1 MQHGL
6 GVGETAACSSCRA
19 GRSHRTQTLVRLRPL
34 SLGLGVTALQPSLLR
49 NHTLHGQPSCLHQ
62 HARSPD
68 TGLCPSLSLPLPHVA
83 RPPARPPTS
92 SEGLCACGS
101 LTPTDHW
108 CPAYTRK
115 GVVYAS
121 SSNSR
126 PANSLLPGGLITP
139 SPARSV
145 PLAIGPFSGLS
156 LP

>member
-1 MQHGL
+1 M
-6 GVGETAACSSCRA
+6 AACSSCRA
-19 GRSHRTQTLVRLRPL
+19 GRSHRTQTLVRLRPR

-68 TGLCPSLSLPLPHVA
+68 TGLSRSLSLSPPHVA
-83 RPPARPPTS
+83 RPPTH

-108 CPAYTRK
+108 RPAYTRK
-115 GVVYAS
+115 GVVYAL

-139 SPARSV
+139 FPARSV
-145 PLAIGPFSGLS
+145 PLESGPFSGLS